1 MKEIEFEKYRLELN
15 NKFVEI
21 DNELSQK
28 YYAFLRNL
36 LISSTGFI
44 TAIIVFTDVNLCS
57 FYNIFFRFITIS
69 SIGLGILLCSILL
82 YGEVVVLKSLHSNL
96 REYINKLQVGKIPS
110 MSVLQTKRKDIYK
123 VIEVFCFSFYIIF
136 IISLVGFG
144 LTL

>member
-1 MKEIEFEKYRLELN
+1 MNEIEKHKLELTK
-15 NKFVEI
+15 KFVEL
-21 DNELSQK
+21 DDELSQK
-28 YYAFLRNL
+28 YYTFLRNL
-36 LISSTGFI
+36 LVSSTGFV
-44 TAIIVFTDVNLCS
+44 TAIIVFTDVNKCNT
-57 FYNIFFRFITIS
+57 YNIIFKEITIS

>member
-1 MKEIEFEKYRLELN
+1 I
-15 NKFVEI
+15 EI

-44 TAIIVFTDVNLCS
+44 TAIIVFTSVNLCS
-57 FYNIFFRFITIS
+57 PSNFIFRFITIS
-69 SIGLGILLCSILL
+69 SIGLGILSCSILL
-82 YGEVVVLKSLHSNL
+82 YGEVVVLKQAQSGLL
-96 REYINKLQVGKIPS
+96 KYINKLQASKIPS
-110 MSVLQTKRKDIYK
+110 NDLLQTMRKDIYK

-136 IISLVGFG
+136 IISLIGFG